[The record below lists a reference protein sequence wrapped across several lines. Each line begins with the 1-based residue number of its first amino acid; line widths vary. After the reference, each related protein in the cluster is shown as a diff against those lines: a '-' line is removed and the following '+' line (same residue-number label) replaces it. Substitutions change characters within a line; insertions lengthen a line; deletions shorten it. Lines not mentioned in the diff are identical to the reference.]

1 MSNRVNLLIPAL
13 VSASTAAPVL
23 TPMRGAKNQN
33 VVLDPDELNLAAV
46 RRSIKCVLLS
56 DDHLFCVLVRSYL
69 QHLGFCVFTCSSS
82 DRAEQQFLDRRDID
96 LWVVDIEAL
105 GVDAMCLAAR
115 VRDLHAELPIVVI
128 SGVGQES
135 AAASPFPWHEWIRI
149 RKPIQLPD
157 LLAVIQRALAKFPV
171 TSQLAAGPS
180 GCDPEFLENDWISRL
195 RQNHLMN

>member
-56 DDHLFCVLVRSYL
+56 DDHQFCVLVRSYL

-105 GVDAMCLAAR
+105 GVDAMCLAPGCAIFMRNFPSWSSRASAR
-115 VRDLHAELPIVVI
+115 RAPLHLRFPGM
-128 SGVGQES
+128 SGSES
-135 AAASPFPWHEWIRI
+135 ENRSSS
-149 RKPIQLPD
+149 L
-157 LLAVIQRALAKFPV
+157 
-171 TSQLAAGPS
+171 TCSQSFNGPLQS
-180 GCDPEFLENDWISRL
+180 SR
-195 RQNHLMN
+195 

>member
-1 MSNRVNLLIPAL
+1 MSKRTNSILELAIPFTL
-13 VSASTAAPVL
+13 AAPSIAPTRTGGNARVF
-23 TPMRGAKNQN
+23 
-33 VVLDPDELNLAAV
+33 LDPDEINLVPA
-46 RRSIKCVLLS
+46 RRSVKCVLLS

-82 DRAEQQFLDRRDID
+82 DRAEQQFLGRRDID
-96 LWVVDIEAL
+96 LWVVDFEAL

-128 SGVGQES
+128 SGVDQDGNAS
-135 AAASPFPWHEWIRI
+135 APLPWHEWIRI

-157 LLAVIQRALAKFPV
+157 LLAIIQRALTMFPV
-171 TSQLAAGPS
+171 SSQLAAAPG
-180 GCDPEFLENDWISRL
+180 GCDPEPLEDDWMHRL